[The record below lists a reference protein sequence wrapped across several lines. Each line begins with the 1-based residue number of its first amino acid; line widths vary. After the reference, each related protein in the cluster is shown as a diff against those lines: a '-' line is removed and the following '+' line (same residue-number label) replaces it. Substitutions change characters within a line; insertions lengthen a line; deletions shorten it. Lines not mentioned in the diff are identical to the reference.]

1 MFKIMDTQMQG
12 LKILEPKI
20 FEDSRGKFIKTFTND
35 LESYIA
41 DAKIKNIEW
50 SK

>member
-41 DAKIKNIEW
+41 DARLKNMGW
-50 SK
+50 TK

>member
-1 MFKIMDTQMQG
+1 MKITNKKIQG

-41 DAKIKNIEW
+41 DSKIKNIEW

>member
-1 MFKIMDTQMQG
+1 MKIINTKIQG

-20 FEDSRGKFIKTFTND
+20 FEDSKGTFTND

-41 DAKIKNIEW
+41 DAKVKSIDW
-50 SK
+50 AV

>member
-1 MFKIMDTQMQG
+1 MNIIDTKIQG

-35 LESYIA
+35 LERYIA
-41 DAKIKNIEW
+41 DAKAKKIEW
-50 SK
+50 AVN